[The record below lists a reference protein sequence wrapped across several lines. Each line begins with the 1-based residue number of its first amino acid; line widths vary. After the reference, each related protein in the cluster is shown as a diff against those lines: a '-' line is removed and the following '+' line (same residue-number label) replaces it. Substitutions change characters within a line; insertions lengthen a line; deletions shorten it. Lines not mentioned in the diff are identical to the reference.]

1 MWIFSIII
9 IKNPI
14 IIDIDNDGTYE
25 AITNNDYTS
34 MVSMSV
40 SFYKYDNGTLLIFLS
55 KSERNFFDI
64 FKATRAKIKE
74 VKNVHI
80 ALII

>member
-1 MWIFSIII
+1 MLLLSASIIVS
-9 IKNPI
+9 
-14 IIDIDNDGTYE
+14 
-25 AITNNDYTS
+25 TS
-34 MVSMSV
+34 LVILLNTSPYV
-40 SFYKYDNGTLLIFLS
+40 FLEKYDNGTLLIFLS

-64 FKATRAKIKE
+64 FKATRAKMKE